1 VVTHPSAGHRG
12 GTLVHGLLAHAVA
25 GGADP
30 TRPGI
35 VHRLDRD
42 TTGVMLVAR
51 DEAAFTAL
59 RRQFH
64 DRLVDKEYRCIVF
77 GEPRFDSDWIER
89 AIGTDARHPDRMTVL
104 EDGGR
109 DASTFYEVVERFAG
123 FAHVSCRPKTG
134 RTHQIRVH
142 MTSIGH
148 SLVGD
153 RLYRSRRRQQ
163 DELPAQAPDP
173 GRQCLHARSLSVTHP
188 ATHERLVVEA
198 PMASDMERLLA
209 WLRAERPAR

>member
-1 VVTHPSAGHRG
+1 
-12 GTLVHGLLAHAVA
+12 
-25 GGADP
+25 
-30 TRPGI
+30 

-64 DRLVDKEYRCIVF
+64 DRLVDKEYRCSVF

-142 MTSIGH
+142 MQQLGFPLAGDPKYGPDRSITRNWPAEIAAA
-148 SLVGD
+148 VGD
-153 RLYRSRRRQQ
+153 L
-163 DELPAQAPDP
+163 
-173 GRQCLHARSLSVTHP
+173 GRQALHARRLRLEHP
-188 ATHERLVVEA
+188 ATGESCEFEA
-198 PMASDMERLLA
+198 PLPEDFARLLA
-209 WLRAERPAR
+209 ALKKFDS